1 MQNFIN
7 EIFIP
12 LDCGDIMGRI
22 KTKLI
27 KKVTLKLYEDY
38 KDSFSKDFLKNR
50 ELVDN
55 YLSMQNKKLK
65 NKISGYITRLIKNRK
80 Y

>member
-1 MQNFIN
+1 VQNFIN